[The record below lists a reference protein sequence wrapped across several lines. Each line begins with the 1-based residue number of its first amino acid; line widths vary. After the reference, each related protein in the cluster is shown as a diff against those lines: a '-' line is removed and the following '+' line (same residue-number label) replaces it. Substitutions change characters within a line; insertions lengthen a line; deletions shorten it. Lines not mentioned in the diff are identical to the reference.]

1 MDPIALPLGPD
12 QIGLFKNVEMLGNCR
27 LGDLKEVYQLVDA
40 KSLSGQDEEHFR
52 PGRV

>member
-12 QIGLFKNVEMLGNCR
+12 QTGLSKNVEMLGNCR

-40 KSLSGQDEEHFR
+40 KSLSGQEEKYLK